1 MEEAFIDVDGT
12 IAQTRGKCKGGMGI
26 SYKGIWGYAPLI
38 VSLANTREVLY
49 MVNRPGNETSHE
61 GCVKWID
68 RAVELVRAHAGK
80 ICLRGQKD
88 TDFSLTVKLRSVEG

>member
-1 MEEAFIDVDGT
+1 MEDHRCGRDDSADEREV
-12 IAQTRGKCKGGMGI
+12 QRGYGNKL
-26 SYKGIWGYAPLI
+26 KGIWGYAPLI

-68 RAVELVRAHAGK
+68 RAVDLCVRMRGK
-80 ICLRGQKD
+80 SAC
-88 TDFSLTVKLRSVEG
+88 EGIRTFR